1 MFCPDCGSEV
11 AEGRKFCGKCGA
23 VLRAGTV
30 ENTATA
36 PSVPYVAVE
45 PVAPV
50 PAQPMSL
57 RTKLTWALVALLVV
71 LAGVGWWW
79 FNRPAPPYKVQ
90 DPGIY
95 PFQGLSADGTTQKWG
110 FIDADGKVLILPV
123 FDGIGEYSISDQLV
137 TFNEGLCGIQKDG
150 KWGYIDTSGHLV
162 IPNQFDSVGPFV
174 EGIAR
179 VQLGNQFG
187 FIDKTGKY
195 VINPQFTG
203 VGDFHDGLAAAQS
216 AGGWGFI
223 NRTGMFV
230 IKPQFQDANPDGF
243 VDGLALVRL
252 NGQLGYINRDGI
264 FAIKPQFNVAY
275 IFSEG
280 MAAVQINRKWG
291 YIDTSGVIVIN
302 PQFDQATSFSGG
314 FAIVTISGHAGTIN
328 KQGTYVVNPGQ
339 YNMQQVTG
347 VDLLQVTS
355 SDGVGLMTRDGKW
368 VVNPSKAL
376 TGVWNVIGKVFY
388 GFINGQNVPIS
399 MLGKVL
405 AGQYKGAMLD
415 TLAQDIQNENSAMM
429 SLAAL
434 NTAEH
439 SYANAY
445 PRDSLR
451 EATSSL
457 DKLGPATGTPD
468 QNHAGLIDAALASGT
483 KDGYQFTV
491 RVPKQESIEQ
501 SDDTPQVPTAIGG
514 QLIYFTGPP
523 YFIVAKPLTGH
534 FGRTFCTNNSNIINF
549 AMEGA
554 ECKLEG
560 GWAGVP

>member
-415 TLAQDIQNENSAMM
+415 TLAQDIQNDNSALGAMI
-429 SLAAL
+429 SLS
-434 NTAEH
+434 TAEA
-439 SYANAY
+439 SYSAAY
-445 PRDSLR
+445 PAKGFTASFD
-451 EATSSL
+451 A
-457 DKLGPATGTPD
+457 LGPAQGTPD
-468 QNHAGLIDAALASGT
+468 QNHAGLIDAALATGT
-483 KDGYQFTV
+483 KDGYQFAISIPPGTSTGGTNFNYFLVAKPAAGHAGRTYCADSSGSVHSAVQGEECTV
-491 RVPKQESIEQ
+491 ASPTAWSPQQDVGA
-501 SDDTPQVPTAIGG
+501 DTPQTP
-514 QLIYFTGPP
+514 
-523 YFIVAKPLTGH
+523 H
-534 FGRTFCTNNSNIINF
+534 
-549 AMEGA
+549 
-554 ECKLEG
+554 
-560 GWAGVP
+560 